1 MSQSFTLF
9 KFKNLFLGFTF
20 LCAILYSQSIKA
32 QYDLVVA
39 QDGSGNYTTVQA
51 AVNAA
56 PVGRTTPYLIFIKN
70 GTYNEKIN
78 IPATKPFIKLV
89 GENVAH
95 VVLTYND
102 YAAKLTSCTNTV
114 GTQNSASFTINSND
128 FSAVN
133 ITFVNSYGDGS
144 QAVAVLTNSDR
155 CIFLNCRFLANQD
168 TVYLKGS
175 GAPRTYFK
183 NCYIDGNV
191 DFIFGSAIALF
202 DSCVIYAKS
211 RTTAGTSYITAP
223 NTPNG
228 QAYGFVFRDARLP
241 KNTGSTQYYLSRP
254 WPSPDEA
261 STRQKTVFL
270 SSRMSTHVRPEG
282 WSVWN
287 ANTVTANLYY
297 GEYNSRYFNGAN
309 LDVSQRT
316 SWSYQLNATDS
327 ASYTLSN
334 IFGTWNPCTSLPELC
349 ASQNTSLA
357 ISNFKGVK
365 GASSAQFSWNAT
377 WPVNG
382 IAYTLYR
389 STDNITYSP
398 VYSFTEPTDSMVN
411 FSYTDPTLPASGSA
425 WYYYVNASRAG
436 YASEVSDTIS
446 ISNKSNF
453 IVNASAA
460 LSYCGFSQ
468 MLGTPSATQTFTL
481 VGSNLT
487 SNITITP
494 PIAFEVSSDN
504 INWFNTANPLL
515 LSPTA
520 GTVNSTVVYLRLNA
534 SSIGNFNGNVTV
546 ASSGVSDFSFAI
558 TGITYGPSTSFP
570 LQHWPMTQNN
580 SDSANVRSAAVTA
593 STSTLN
599 GLFTSDGTQPPIGP
613 IPAYS
618 GQYGQALGANT
629 AGNNWSAVG
638 GNMNRNYYE
647 QFTVTAVADSQ
658 LRIDSI
664 TFLTDFYNTI
674 SGIKMGLVFS
684 KNGFSTPADSTEFFS
699 AIGPGGITM
708 PLAAIGSFTKSFT
721 LQRSDA
727 GPINK
732 YAISLNG
739 IDGVT
744 INPGE
749 TLTIR
754 LYWGCGSTGT
764 PRYAFLKD
772 VKVVGLVLHAATTD
786 TFELT
791 SFEAYPLN
799 DRNKL
804 TWTTKNEQ
812 NLNPIEIQKS
822 IDQVNF
828 ETIGQIAA
836 QLDTVNSYSYED
848 VQPNNIQYYRLKF
861 NNQNGSYF
869 YSPIKMVKN
878 DNKFLHFYPNPVIDK
893 LTIEHE
899 MATMDSKISIYN
911 VLGKLI
917 YSIPVSIG
925 NKKID
930 IPTTTLAKG
939 IYFGV
944 YFNGQF
950 KRTFKFVK
958 D

>member
-1 MSQSFTLF
+1 MSPIFTLLR
-9 KFKNLFLGFTF
+9 FKNLLFSITF
-20 LCAILYSQSIKA
+20 LFATLHSETLMA
-32 QYDLVVA
+32 QYDLVVS
-39 QDGSGNYTTVQA
+39 QDGTGNYSSVQA

-56 PVGRTTPYLIFIKN
+56 PIGRTTPYVIYIKN
-70 GTYNEKIN
+70 GTYNEKIT
-78 IPATKPFIKLV
+78 IPSNKPFIKLV

-95 VVLTYND
+95 VILTYND

-114 GTQNSASFTINSND
+114 GTQNSASFTINAND

-144 QAVAVLTNSDR
+144 QAVAVLTNADK

-168 TVYLKGS
+168 TIYLKGS
-175 GAPRTYFK
+175 GAPRNYFK

-270 SSRMSTHVRPEG
+270 SSRLSTHIRPEG
-282 WSVWN
+282 WSTWN
-287 ANTVTANLYY
+287 ANTITANLYY

-309 LDVSQRT
+309 VDIAQRP
-316 SWSYQLNATDS
+316 SWSYQLNASDLAT
-327 ASYTLSN
+327 YTLSN
-334 IFGTWNPCTSLPELC
+334 IFGTWNPCTTLPELC
-349 ASQNTSLA
+349 GVQNTNLA
-357 ISNFKGVK
+357 VSNFKGVK
-365 GASSAQFSWNAT
+365 SASSAQFSWNAS

-382 IAYTLYR
+382 IAYTLYK
-389 STDNITYSP
+389 STDNVTYSP
-398 VYSFTEPTDSMVN
+398 VYNFTEPTDSIVN
-411 FSYTDPTLPASGSA
+411 FSYNDPSVPASGTA
-425 WYYYVNASRAG
+425 WYYYVSASRAG
-436 YASEVSDTIS
+436 YTTEVSDTVS
-446 ISNKSNF
+446 ISNKSNL
-453 IVNASAA
+453 IVNASPT

-468 MLGTPSATQTFTL
+468 MLGAPSATQTFTIL
-481 VGSNLT
+481 GTNLT
-487 SNITITP
+487 DNIVVTP
-494 PIAFEVSSDN
+494 PSEYEISSDN
-504 INWFNTANPLL
+504 VNWFNTSNPLQL
-515 LSPTA
+515 TPVL
-520 GTVNSTVVYLRLNA
+520 GNVNSTVIYTRLNA
-534 SSIGNFNGNVTV
+534 AAIGTYNGTV
-546 ASSGVSDFSFAI
+546 IVSTSGVNNFSFTV

-570 LQHWPMTQNN
+570 LQHWPLTQNN
-580 SDSANVRSAAVTA
+580 MDSAGVRSAAVTP
-593 STSTLN
+593 SSSSLN
-599 GLFTSDGTQPPIGP
+599 GLFTTDGTQPPIGP
-613 IPAYS
+613 IPSYS
-618 GQYGQALGANT
+618 GQYGQVLGANA

-638 GNMNRNYYE
+638 GNLNRNYYE

-658 LRIDSI
+658 LRIDSL

-674 SGIKMGLVFS
+674 SGIKMGIVFS

-708 PLAAIGSFTKSFT
+708 PLTASSTFTKSFT
-721 LQRSDA
+721 LQRNDA

-732 YAISLNG
+732 YAVSLNG

-744 INPGE
+744 LDPGQ

-754 LYWGCGSTGT
+754 LYWACGSTGT
-764 PRYAFLKD
+764 PRFAFLKD
-772 VKVVGLVLHAATTD
+772 VKVVGLVLHAATD

-812 NLNPIEIQKS
+812 NLNPIQIQKS

-828 ETIGQIAA
+828 ETIGEIVA
-836 QLDTVNSYSYED
+836 QLDTANSYSYED

-861 NNQNGSYF
+861 NNQNGSFF

-878 DNKFLHFYPNPVIDK
+878 DNNFIRFYPNPVTDK

-899 MATMDSKISIYN
+899 MALVNAKFSIYDN
-911 VLGKLI
+911 LGKLI
-917 YSIPVSIG
+917 ISIPVSIG
-925 NKKID
+925 NKKIE
-930 IPTTTLAKG
+930 IPTITMAKG
-939 IYFGV
+939 IYYGV
-944 YFNGQF
+944 YFNGQYN
-950 KRTFKFVK
+950 RSFKFVK
-958 D
+958 E